1 MTSYKL
7 SVKELRD
14 VQPRQLNESIQ
25 RRKTK
30 RLTIQALNKL
40 ISPDNKPNNNQL
52 TFIFKNYES
61 APKNRSNQHILK
73 YEEQYMNLMDMN
85 KKIKLLNYEKV
96 KQENIVRT
104 NKEYQFDFSNL
115 HNFNKTTHF
124 VDPNSTAYI
133 NALDY
138 DRSEETEYGFKR
150 KNLENTKELVKT
162 EAKNS
167 VDFDYIIN
175 NKSKMMDE
183 KLGLN
188 KYPEIRDYDDYI
200 IKNISNLRSKKERLK
215 TIANIKT
222 RHELDFDVDE
232 DFLERYTNEIK
243 SEFYS
248 KINAGEK
255 KMRNIIRRGGV
266 SKKKYWNVLSEMLA
280 EGGKHI
286 LETEEDEDEEDDDDK
301 SKDTNDNKNCIFVT
315 SKYCK

>member
-215 TIANIKT
+215 TIANFKT